1 MKKILIKNP
10 GLKLTALILALALW
24 YYVVGE
30 LKRGSEE
37 DMRFM
42 NRVLPS
48 EGIVTKK
55 LLIRPI
61 IVGKPKR
68 GYFYDSRTIVTVPD
82 YCIVV
87 GTKELL
93 DKVRVIYTMPIDI
106 SAAYKPITKSVALN
120 PIAPGVFMEDTQ
132 VQVTVPVEKEVQ

>member
-68 GYFYDSRTIVTVPD
+68 GYFYD
-82 YCIVV
+82 
-87 GTKELL
+87 
-93 DKVRVIYTMPIDI
+93 
-106 SAAYKPITKSVALN
+106 
-120 PIAPGVFMEDTQ
+120 
-132 VQVTVPVEKEVQ
+132 